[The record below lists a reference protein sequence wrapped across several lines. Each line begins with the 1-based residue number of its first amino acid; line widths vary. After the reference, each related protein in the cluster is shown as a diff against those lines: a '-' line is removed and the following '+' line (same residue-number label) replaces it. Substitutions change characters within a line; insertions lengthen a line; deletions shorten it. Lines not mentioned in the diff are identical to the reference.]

1 MSLSRCTNCGFE
13 YFETVKNKPY
23 NSEEEIRLLQCVSC
37 GSVVGIVNENKTD
50 ILTKLIEE
58 NFSKAEKIATT
69 LDYNIRLMA
78 GKLGLKDA
86 PPKNRK

>member
-1 MSLSRCTNCGFE
+1 MALSRCANCGFE

-23 NSEEEIRLLQCVSC
+23 NSEEELTFVQCASC
-37 GSVVGIVNENKTD
+37 GYVIGVVNKNDTGL
-50 ILTKLIEE
+50 ITKLLEE

-69 LDYNIRLMA
+69 IDHNIRLIA

-86 PPKNRK
+86 PPKIRK